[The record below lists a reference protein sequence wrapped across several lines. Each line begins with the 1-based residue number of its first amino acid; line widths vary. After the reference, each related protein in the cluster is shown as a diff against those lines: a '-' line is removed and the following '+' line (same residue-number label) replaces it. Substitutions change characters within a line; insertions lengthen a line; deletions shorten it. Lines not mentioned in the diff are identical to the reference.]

1 MLFSETAGALSL
13 QRADSN
19 AVVHLAIPSSL
30 LPCPTWQAAGT
41 PLVLSRSVM
50 ADSAILWTVA
60 YQAPLSMGF
69 SHQEYWSG

>member
-13 QRADSN
+13 QRANSN

-41 PLVLSRSVM
+41 PLVLLQIKSRGSCPHFPGV
-50 ADSAILWTVA
+50 
-60 YQAPLSMGF
+60 PLCKLLSISELIIF
-69 SHQEYWSG
+69 FNL